1 MCLKYRLFHLCARY
15 LCIAGGFILLF
26 IVVVMRVLSP
36 SEKVA
41 GHRGRAL
48 PLSLPPEPIKVS
60 AFPEHKSVPLSTPA
74 VFDVEAFKRTI
85 IDNNLFRPLGWRPP
99 VPIEPYRL
107 IGTKLAI
114 DATTPPQAII
124 ESTAG
129 EKTYIV
135 SLGETLDASTEVV
148 DIQPKWVTLSTNGQ
162 QRTLRLNTGVYLNA
176 SPATRSPRRATHTPN
191 RATPRPAPVRSRA
204 TPAPTAVSAPLPDR
218 RPPLSDWETREGQ
231 PIPIGDARLKNPEK
245 WRLQRR

>member
-1 MCLKYRLFHLCARY
+1 MSETQSTLFNQRVGGLW
-15 LCIAGGFILLF
+15 IAGALLF
-26 IVVVMRVLSP
+26 VWIVVVVSFRPP
-36 SEKVA
+36 STPSAVNERT
-41 GHRGRAL
+41 G
-48 PLSLPPEPIKVS
+48 PEPDRVRL
-60 AFPEHKSVPLSTPA
+60 ARPA
-74 VFDVEAFKRTI
+74 VFDTESFYRTI

-107 IGTKLAI
+107 IGTKLPT
-114 DATTPPQAII
+114 DAHTPPQAII

-135 SLGETLDASTEVV
+135 TTGETLDASTEVV
-148 DIQPKWVTLSTNGQ
+148 SIESKQVTFSTNGQ

-176 SPATRSPRRATHTPN
+176 SPATRSPRRTTHTPH

-231 PIPIGDARLKNPEK
+231 TIPIGDARLKNPEK
-245 WRLQRR
+245 WGLRRR